1 MNPTPTRTD
10 ALTQE
15 EVNGVME
22 SLPANPSRS
31 PFYALTFRNYRL
43 FFYGQTIS
51 VAGTWMQMVAQNWLV
66 WELTHSARWLGI
78 ISGASALPF
87 VLFTLWGGQVADR
100 LPRRAVLIWTQVLA
114 MILAFVLAAVASR
127 SFIVPQAWHIAV
139 LAILSGI
146 VNAFN
151 MPAQQAFVT
160 DMIEERSALSNA
172 IALNSLRFNFAR
184 ILGPAMAGWVLV
196 RYGSAA
202 CFLINAFSFLAVII
216 SLMMMHLPPFQR
228 IERSTSVL
236 EGFRYIGANRS
247 VLRIV
252 LLVATGAVFM
262 WSLST
267 LFPVFAE
274 QYKVGASGYS
284 RMMSANGI
292 GAAIGGVALAVF
304 GHRVSRYVQ
313 IYGGAFLFVGA
324 LLLIAASHSYWL
336 ALGYLV
342 VSGFAMIIFGISCN
356 TKVQEDVPDELRGR
370 VMAVYSLVFN
380 GLMPVGGYEVGQLAS
395 RIGASNAVRF
405 NALIAL
411 GLSLSIFLWSQIDRR
426 KRLIHR

>member
-1 MNPTPTRTD
+1 MNSPAPRTD
-10 ALTQE
+10 AMTQE
-15 EVNGVME
+15 EVNGVMQ
-22 SLPANPSRS
+22 SLPNTPPRS

-78 ISGASALPF
+78 VSGASALPF

-100 LPRRAVLIWTQVLA
+100 LPRRAVLIWTQAIA
-114 MILAFVLAAVASR
+114 MILAFILAAVASR

-139 LAILSGI
+139 LAVLSGI

-184 ILGPAMAGWVLV
+184 ILGPALAGWVLV

-202 CFLINAFSFLAVII
+202 CFLINALSFLAVIV
-216 SLMMMHLPPFQR
+216 SLMMMHLPPF
-228 IERSTSVL
+228 ERKEHATSVM
-236 EGFRYIGANRS
+236 EGFRYIGSNRS

-252 LLVATGAVFM
+252 LLVGTGAIFM

-267 LFPVFAE
+267 LFPVFAA
-274 QYKVGASGYS
+274 QYKVGPSGYS

-292 GAAIGGVALAVF
+292 GAALGGLALAVF
-304 GHRVSRYVQ
+304 GHRVTRYVQ
-313 IYGGAFLFVGA
+313 IYGGAFLFVAG
-324 LLLIAASHSYWL
+324 LLLIAATRSYWV
-336 ALGYLV
+336 ALGCLV
-342 VSGFAMIIFGISCN
+342 LSGFAMIIFGISCN

-395 RIGASNAVRF
+395 HLGASNAVRT

-411 GLSLSIFLWSQIDRR
+411 GLSLFIFLWSQVERRR
-426 KRLIHR
+426 KPLP